1 MSKGGSHLLGN
12 SIWNASSF
20 VVSVALNLLV
30 LPFVLYRLGA
40 NAFGIASL
48 VTACTAPALA
58 FSNAL
63 ALSTTRELAARLA
76 TEHREEAQR
85 MFATAL
91 FVAIGAGLAIAV
103 VLGLLAPPLAVRVFH
118 LEGSGVDLT
127 LAFLLGAGG
136 WLCQCHS
143 VVVRCA
149 LYCTSGLFPRG
160 HHRRDQRRR
169 RHHRDLVLVPLRP
182 TVSTYLGCQA
192 LGLAAGLIAS
202 CTMALRLCPAGS
214 PYRRLHRPSLSTL
227 SSFGRWQF
235 AAQVLAVIATQADR
249 YLLGMFLAPQFV
261 GYYTIAQRLEEAI
274 YIGILKVG
282 EILFPFFTSLREAAS
297 ERIADLLFRSS
308 WVLNVLGASAL
319 GALIPVAGLLLR
331 VWAGSDV
338 AAETERL
345 LVVLAAAG
353 ILGCASN
360 VFAYYL
366 LAEGRS
372 RASASIAMA
381 TSAATLLVSAVAL
394 PLWGWKAAGWSAG
407 AGMLAQ
413 FLMMMWL
420 LRQDLRSSRSW
431 CARDLF
437 RAAAAR
443 DRNCRG
449 AGAAVAGGRH
459 SRWRTCAVVAGGL
472 CLCAVGRRH
481 PGGDRR
487 GGSTRALSQD
497 MPAGPACDRAPR
509 LAAQGDVAC
518 AELPVS

>member
-1 MSKGGSHLLGN
+1 MSKGGSHGSHLLGN

-76 TEHREEAQR
+76 VEDREEAKQ

-91 FVAIGAGLAIAV
+91 FVGTGAGLAIAA

-143 VVVRCA
+143 VVFVA
-149 LYCTSGLFPRG
+149 LFTARQDFSRVATTGLISVVVATIAIV
-160 HHRRDQRRR
+160 
-169 RHHRDLVLVPLRP
+169 VLVPLRP

-202 CTMALRLCPAGS
+202 CMMSLRLAPGWIAG
-214 PYRRLHRPSLSTL
+214 PTLHRPSLSAL
-227 SSFGRWQF
+227 FSFGRWQF
-235 AAQVLAVIATQADR
+235 AAQALAVIATQADR
-249 YLLGMFLAPQFV
+249 YLLGMFLAPNFV

-282 EILFPFFTSLREAAS
+282 EILFPFFTSLRKEAS
-297 ERIADLLFRSS
+297 GRIAHLLFRSS
-308 WVLNVLGASAL
+308 WVLNVLGATAL
-319 GALIPVAGLLLR
+319 GALIPVAGHLLR
-331 VWAGSDV
+331 AWAGSDV
-338 AAETERL
+338 ASETERL

-360 VFAYYL
+360 VFAFYL

-381 TSAATLLVSAVAL
+381 TSAATVLASAVAL
-394 PLWGWKAAGWSAG
+394 PLLGWKAAGWSAG

-413 FLMMMWL
+413 FLMMIWL
-420 LRQDLRSSRSW
+420 LRNTFDVDNIGARVTYFVLQPLGTGIVAALVLRSLVTGVLANAPAQLWLVGIAYALSAAVILAVIVAVAAIGPYRRTCLQDLLAI
-431 CARDLF
+431 ARPGLPR
-437 RAAAAR
+437 RA
-443 DRNCRG
+443 
-449 AGAAVAGGRH
+449 
-459 SRWRTCAVVAGGL
+459 T
-472 CLCAVGRRH
+472 
-481 PGGDRR
+481 
-487 GGSTRALSQD
+487 
-497 MPAGPACDRAPR
+497 
-509 LAAQGDVAC
+509 
-518 AELPVS
+518 

>member
-40 NAFGIASL
+40 SAFGIASL

-76 TEHREEAQR
+76 TDDREAAQR

-91 FVAIGAGLAIAV
+91 LIAVGVGLAIAV
-103 VLGLLAPPLAVRVFH
+103 ALALLAPPLAVRVFH
-118 LEGSGVDLT
+118 LEGSSADLT
-127 LAFLLGAGG
+127 LAFLLGASG
-136 WLCQCHS
+136 WFCQCLSVVFVALFTARQDYSRVATTGVIS
-143 VVVRCA
+143 VVVA
-149 LYCTSGLFPRG
+149 TIAV
-160 HHRRDQRRR
+160 
-169 RHHRDLVLVPLRP
+169 LVLVPLRP

-192 LGLAAGLIAS
+192 LGLAAGLVAS
-202 CTMALRLCPAGS
+202 CTMALRSLSGWVAIPS
-214 PYRRLHRPSLSTL
+214 LHRPSLSTL
-227 SSFGRWQF
+227 VSFGRWQF

-297 ERIADLLFRSS
+297 ERVADLLFRSS

-372 RASASIAMA
+372 RAGASIAMA

-420 LRQDLRSSRSW
+420 LRKTFDLPDLGARVTYFVLQPLGTGIAAALVLRSLVAGILAGAPAQWWLVGFAYALSAAVILVVIVAVAALGPYRRTCLQDLLAI
-431 CARDLF
+431 ARPVLPR
-437 RAAAAR
+437 RA
-443 DRNCRG
+443 
-449 AGAAVAGGRH
+449 
-459 SRWRTCAVVAGGL
+459 T
-472 CLCAVGRRH
+472 
-481 PGGDRR
+481 
-487 GGSTRALSQD
+487 
-497 MPAGPACDRAPR
+497 
-509 LAAQGDVAC
+509 
-518 AELPVS
+518 